1 MAPKATFGVT
11 VHVQGSGKLLP
22 AVRHQVQKKSG
33 ESSDISGG
41 GRGETRCYV
50 TSG

>member
-11 VHVQGSGKLLP
+11 VHDRALAKLLP

-41 GRGETRCYV
+41 GRGET
-50 TSG
+50 